1 MKMNFVIV
9 IAVLAISA
17 IATPMA
23 WSQDQQSLSPA
34 KRQFVTAAPVSA
46 VAVRSGHPAPVTFTF
61 HIQPGYHINSNK
73 PLMPELI
80 PTQLKFSLPSS
91 DMVVG
96 RVTYPAGQ
104 VMSFAFDPNQK
115 LSVYSGDFNVKAV
128 VVAPPSANTGSYT
141 VHADLKYQACD
152 NNACYPPKTVP
163 LAFDVKVGSSP
174 KSSNRAHPNASSPHI
189 HN

>member
-1 MKMNFVIV
+1 MKMKVALVLILLASCLLVARF
-9 IAVLAISA
+9 AV
-17 IATPMA
+17 T
-23 WSQDQQSLSPA
+23 QEQQSLSMA
-34 KRQFVTAAPVSA
+34 KRQFVTAAAVSS
-46 VAVRSGHPAPVTFTF
+46 VAVRSGHPSPVTFTF

-91 DMVVG
+91 DMVIG
-96 RVTYPAGQ
+96 RVKYPDGQ

-115 LSVYSGDFNVKAV
+115 LSVYSGDFSVKAV

-163 LAFDVKVGSSP
+163 VAFDVKVGSAP
-174 KSSNRAHPNASSPHI
+174 KSSNRARPSASSPHI

>member
-1 MKMNFVIV
+1 MKTNFLIV
-9 IAVLAISA
+9 LAVLAISA
-17 IATPMA
+17 IAAPLA
-23 WSQDQQSLSPA
+23 SSQDQTSLSPV

-96 RVTYPAGQ
+96 RVTYPQGQ
-104 VMSFAFDPNQK
+104 LMSFAFDPNQK
-115 LSVYSGDFNVKAV
+115 LSVYSGDFSVKAM
-128 VVAPPSANTGSYT
+128 VVAPPSANSGSYT

-163 LAFDVKVGSSP
+163 LAFDVKVGSSA
-174 KSSNRAHPNASSPHI
+174 KSSSRAHPTASSPHI